1 MTRRKVIYTKY
12 ATSYAEQINLL
23 KSRGVIIENVEKAK
37 EYLSDIGYYRLGYY
51 VFPFELTYP
60 ILDYRRSH
68 NVIPGTRIEDIVAF
82 YYYDLDLRNILNRYL
97 SRIEV
102 AIRTTM
108 IYELSNKYRNNQY
121 WYVDSSIVDSSF
133 ITTFT
138 SQFYDKIK
146 KKDPIK
152 RHHKKYLGNYAPAWK
167 AMEYMT
173 LGNLENL
180 YDKLLSNADKCLISS
195 AFGEPAMGV
204 FKNYLSVI
212 REVRNSCAHG
222 NVIVEMSLTDNV
234 QAGAACPSLPI
245 GTQNTFYG
253 ALRVID
259 FLLRKVSINRAN
271 DMWNEIY
278 SATDRFYK
286 VSPNLRPLVENKTG
300 IILQKSKHAYDVW
313 RKFKQFF
320 SKKR

>member
-1 MTRRKVIYTKY
+1 MARRKVVYTKF
-12 ATSYAEQINLL
+12 ATSYAQQINLL
-23 KSRGVIIENVEKAK
+23 KSRGVIIEDIEKAK

-51 VFPFELTYP
+51 LFPFEQTYP

-68 NVIPGTRIEDIVAF
+68 DVIPGTRIEDVVAF

-108 IYELSNKYRNNQY
+108 IYELSNKYGNNQY

-195 AFGEPAMGV
+195 TFGEPAMSV

-222 NVIVEMSLTDNV
+222 NVIVGMSLTDNV
-234 QAGAACPSLPI
+234 QAGAACPCLPV

-300 IILQKSKHAYDVW
+300 IILPESKFIYDVW
-313 RKFKQFF
+313 HKFKRFF